1 MSGTRFI
8 RYTFNGEEGGA
19 RLKPGGRLEVITGPE
34 VERLEQVELLP
45 PVSPTKIVGIGLN
58 YREHAKEMG
67 KKLPQEPM
75 MFLMPSTAVIGP
87 GQPIVLPPGY
97 ERIDYEGEL
106 ALIFGE
112 RCRNVPAERAFEV
125 LAGFCCFID
134 VSVRDLQKLDVQ
146 YTRAKGFDTF
156 APLGPHMVS
165 GVDPR
170 ALRITT
176 RLNGE
181 KRQDSS
187 TADMIFSIPRLVEH
201 VTRVMTMLPG
211 DVIATGTPPGVG
223 PQSPGDEVEV
233 EIESL
238 GTLKCPVVA
247 EDLNKD

>member
-1 MSGTRFI
+1 MSGTRFV
-8 RYTFNGEEGGA
+8 RYTHNGEEGGA
-19 RLKPGGRLEVITGPE
+19 RLMPGGRLEVITGPE
-34 VERLEQVELLP
+34 VARLDEVELLP
-45 PVSPTKIVGIGLN
+45 PVAPSKIIGIGLN
-58 YREHAKEMG
+58 YREHAREMG
-67 KKLPQEPM
+67 KKLPEEPM

-87 GQPIVLPPGY
+87 GQAIVLPPGY
-97 ERIDYEGEL
+97 ARIDYEGEL
-106 ALIFGE
+106 ALVFGE

-125 LAGFCCFID
+125 LAGFSCFCD
-134 VSVRDLQKLDVQ
+134 VSVRDLQKRDVQ

-156 APLGPHMVS
+156 APLGPYLVS

-170 ALRITT
+170 ALRIIT

-181 KRQDSS
+181 TRQDSS

-223 PQSPGDEVEV
+223 PLSPGDVVEV
-233 EIESL
+233 EIESI

-247 EDLNKD
+247 EEQTT

>member
-8 RYTFNGEEGGA
+8 RYTYNGEEGGA
-19 RLKPGGRLEVITGPE
+19 RLRPGGALEVITGPE
-34 VERLEQVELLP
+34 VERLEDVELLP
-45 PVSPTKIVGIGLN
+45 PVAPTKIIGIGLN
-58 YREHAKEMG
+58 YREHAREMG
-67 KKLPQEPM
+67 KKLPEEPM

-87 GQPIVLPPGY
+87 GQAIVLPPGY
-97 ERIDYEGEL
+97 ARIDYEGEL
-106 ALIFGE
+106 ALVFGE

-125 LAGFCCFID
+125 LAGFSCFCD
-134 VSVRDLQKLDVQ
+134 VSVRDLQKRDVQ

-156 APLGPHMVS
+156 APLGPYLVS

-170 ALRITT
+170 ALRIIT

-181 KRQDSS
+181 TRQDSS

-223 PQSPGDEVEV
+223 PLSPGDVVEV
-233 EIESL
+233 EIESI

-247 EDLNKD
+247 EEQTT